1 MRYLPHTESDVRE
14 MLAVIGQP
22 SLGALFES
30 IPAQFRMTRALDVPA
45 AASEYEILAE
55 MDALAAQNEN
65 AATRE
70 WFLGAGVHHHFIPS
84 AVDALIS
91 RAEFYTSYTPYQPE
105 ISQGTLQA
113 IFEWQTMMC
122 GLTALE
128 VSNASLYDGASAT
141 AEAVLMA
148 LRITKR
154 RKIAVSAALH
164 PHYRGVLETYLAA
177 LDFELV
183 TLPRDATGRTLASAV
198 DRETACV
205 LVQQPNFLGCIEDL
219 RALASA
225 AHAEGALLVTSVAE
239 ALSLAL
245 LAAPGDCGADIV
257 CGEAQSFG
265 VPMAF
270 GGPHLGFLTSR
281 MAHVRQMP
289 GRLVGETLDA
299 NGERGYVLTL
309 STREQHIRRERA
321 TSNICTNQGLC
332 LMMATIYLALHGKIG
347 LRLLA
352 ERNLAKAEYAKQR
365 MRAAGLMLP
374 FAAPSFNEFAVT
386 LREPAERVLPRARAQ
401 GIVAGL
407 DLTKFAPELENAL
420 LVCVTETASRA
431 SIDRLVAV
439 LAGERA

>member
-1 MRYLPHTESDVRE
+1 
-14 MLAVIGQP
+14 MLAAIGVP
-22 SLGALFES
+22 AIDALFES
-30 IPAQFRMTRALDVPA
+30 IPARFRLTRALDLPP

-55 MDALAAQNEN
+55 MGALAARNEH
-65 AATRE
+65 AEARA
-70 WFLGAGVHHHFIPS
+70 WFLGAGVHHHYVPS
-84 AVDALIS
+84 AVDALVS
-91 RAEFYTSYTPYQPE
+91 RAEFTTSYTPYQPE

-122 GLTALE
+122 GLTGLE

-148 LRITKR
+148 LRISKR

-164 PHYRGVLETYLAA
+164 PHYRAVLETYLGA

-183 TLPRDATGRTLASAV
+183 TLPRGADGRTQPSAL

-219 RALASA
+219 RTLASA
-225 AHAEGALLVTSVAE
+225 AHAHGALLVTSVAE
-239 ALSLAL
+239 AVSLAL

-265 VPMAF
+265 VPMGF

-289 GRLVGETLDA
+289 GRLVGETVDVDGL
-299 NGERGYVLTL
+299 RGYVLTL

-332 LMMATIYLALHGKIG
+332 LMMATVFLALHGKSG
-347 LRLLA
+347 LRALA
-352 ERNLAKAEYAKQR
+352 ERNLAKAEYAKAR
-365 MRAAGLMLP
+365 LRAAGLILP
-374 FAAPSFNEFAVT
+374 FAAPSFNEFVVQ
-386 LREPAERVLPRARAQ
+386 LREPAAAVLARARAQ

-407 DLTKFAPELENAL
+407 ELAKYAPELGDAL
-420 LVCVTETASRA
+420 LVCVTETASRE
-431 SIDRLVAV
+431 SIDRLASA
-439 LAGERA
+439 LAGART